1 MAERAVTRFMDRWIP
16 RGLWISPIEIVGAG
30 LAGAALLWMSTLS
43 DDLVEEP
50 LFLAPLAASIAI
62 LFTTPGTTATRAWNV
77 VAGQVLSAAIALVVV
92 AVLPM
97 EGGKVAAPIAF
108 SLALL
113 VMYTLRCMHP
123 PACATVMIVCF
134 TPVAQHPIFLIF
146 PLLVGSILIVL
157 FAWLVHVV
165 EARVPPRW
173 GGRLTP
179 GHGEPP
185 AAD

>member
-1 MAERAVTRFMDRWIP
+1 MADRAVTRFMDRWIP
-16 RGLWISPIEIVGAG
+16 RGLWISPIEIIGAG
-30 LAGAALLWMSTLS
+30 LAGAGLLWMSTLS
-43 DDLVEEP
+43 DDLLDEP

-62 LFTTPGTTATRAWNV
+62 LFTTPGTAATRAWNV
-77 VAGQVLSAAIALVVV
+77 IAGQTLSAAIALAVVLLV
-92 AVLPM
+92 PGH
-97 EGGKVAAPIAF
+97 GGQYAAPIAF

-113 VMYTLRCMHP
+113 VMYVLRCMHP

-134 TPVAQHPIFLIF
+134 TPVAHHATFLLF
-146 PLLVGSILIVL
+146 PVLLGSILIVV